1 MKHRSLAVSAARML
15 NATVGV
21 GGAAPPGPVLG
32 IFQSG
37 GVAELIIGSN
47 ADDESRS

>member
-1 MKHRSLAVSAARML
+1 ML
-15 NATVGV
+15 GATVGV

-37 GVAELIIGSN
+37 GGAELIIGSN

>member
-21 GGAAPPGPVLG
+21 GGAAPPGSALG
-32 IFQSG
+32 SFESSG
-37 GVAELIIGSN
+37 GAELIIGSN